1 VLRASGAP
9 VMIGVASSGMG
20 DVATNGQGISA
31 FGAAWF
37 AVSPAGNQVTGRST
51 AAPSNGY

>member
-1 VLRASGAP
+1 VT
-9 VMIGVASSGMG
+9 IGVASSGMG
-20 DVATNGQGISA
+20 DVATNGQGVSA

>member
-1 VLRASGAP
+1 V
-9 VMIGVASSGMG
+9 G